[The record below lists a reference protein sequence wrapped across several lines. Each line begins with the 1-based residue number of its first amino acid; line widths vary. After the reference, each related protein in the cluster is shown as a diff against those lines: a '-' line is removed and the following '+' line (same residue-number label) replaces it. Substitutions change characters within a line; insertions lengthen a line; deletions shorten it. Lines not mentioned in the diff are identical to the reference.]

1 MPARRLARY
10 ELLIVVLVLLF
21 TGRDASMQSRAA
33 SGPVD
38 AALKALNAGHYDEAE
53 KLVRAESDPRAV
65 AIRARAEVAQ
75 GKYADAE
82 KLLTPAAAAA
92 PASDAALELG
102 LLQQYLGRRAPA
114 TATLRRL
121 VGGLRATTADDYLRL
136 ARAEAALQN
145 ASDANDA
152 FRNANRLKADDAKVN
167 AAWGEL
173 FLDKGEY
180 SDAQKSFEIALKAQP
195 DYVPAMLGVARILLE
210 SDPPKAAAA
219 LQALLKIN
227 PNYVPAHVVAADI
240 ALDDRQRADAKMS
253 IKAALDVNPNSLE
266 ARARDAAVA
275 FLEDRTADFEK
286 KTAEILAINPAYG
299 EVYRVAG
306 EQAAANYRFD
316 EAVTLAKKAIAIDPE
331 NNRAYADLGMHLLRT
346 GDEPSARKALE
357 TAFQRDNHSN
367 NLVTKNLLEMLDK
380 VDKFVTITEGDVIV
394 RLDPDEAGVMR
405 EQVPAFAQQALTK
418 LSQLWDFKPTGPIL
432 IEMFPVH
439 DDFAVRNLGL
449 PGMVGALG
457 ACFGRV
463 VTLDSPHARPP
474 GQYNWQPTLWHEL
487 AHVITIQMS
496 NNRVPRWLTEGI
508 SVWEEKRGRAE
519 WGREMEV
526 SFAHAMDQNKVLKLD
541 VLNEGFS
548 DPQMISLAYYEA
560 SLLVDHLV
568 ERFGEPKLRALLRAY
583 GKGLETDAALKDAY
597 GVSIDDLQASFDARL
612 AKDYAPLRAALARPK
627 VQTPPASL
635 DDWKKFAVEN
645 AGSFPVQMGFAEALV
660 KAGDK
665 PGAIV
670 AYERAATLLPLAT
683 GDDNPNKAIAAI
695 ALEQNDNARAIKA
708 LEAVMK
714 VDHSDVESARKLASL
729 LDLKTDAARAEDAYR
744 RLVDV
749 DPFDGSAQA
758 KYGRLLL
765 QRRDA
770 NDAVRAFRSALAVNP
785 PDRAGAHADLAE
797 AYIAAGKPADAKRET
812 LAALEMAPSYERAQ
826 DLLLKITE
834 GGEGL
839 DERK

>member
-1 MPARRLARY
+1 M
-10 ELLIVVLVLLF
+10 VLLF
-21 TGRDASMQSRAA
+21 TGPDASMQTRAA
-33 SGPVD
+33 SGPID
-38 AALKALNAGHYDEAE
+38 AALKAMNVGQYDEAE
-53 KLVRAESDPRAV
+53 KLLRGDSDPRAV
-65 AIRARAEVAQ
+65 AIRARAEIAR

-82 KLLTPAAAAA
+82 KLLTSATAAA

-102 LLQQYLGRRAPA
+102 LLQQYLGRKTQA

-121 VGGLRATTADDYLRL
+121 VGTLRTSTADDYFRL

-145 ASDANDA
+145 ASDANEA
-152 FRNANRLKADDAKVN
+152 FRAANRLKADDAAIN
-167 AAWGEL
+167 TAWGEL

-180 SDAQKSFEIALKAQP
+180 GDAQKSFEIALKTQP
-195 DYVPAMLGVARILLE
+195 DYVPAMLGVARILLD
-210 SDPPKAAAA
+210 SNPPKAAAA
-219 LQALLKIN
+219 LQAVLKLN
-227 PNYVPAHVVAADI
+227 PNNVDAHVIAADI

-266 ARARDAAVA
+266 ARSRDAAVA
-275 FLEDRTADFEK
+275 FLEDRTGDFQK
-286 KTAEILAINPAYG
+286 KVDDVLAINASYG

-316 EAVTLAKKAIAIDPE
+316 DAVALVKKALTIDPD
-331 NNRAYADLGMHLLRT
+331 NNKAYADLGMHLLRT
-346 GDEPSARKALE
+346 GDEAGARKALE
-357 TAFQRDNHSN
+357 TAFDRDNHYN

-380 VDKFVTITEGDVIV
+380 VDKFVTITQGDIIV
-394 RLDPDEAGVMR
+394 RLDPSEAEVMR
-405 EQVPAFAQQALTK
+405 EQVPAFAQQALAK
-418 LSQLWDFKPTGPIL
+418 LSQMWDFKPTGPIL

-449 PGMVGALG
+449 PGMIGALG

-474 GQYNWQPTLWHEL
+474 GEYNWQPTLWHEL

-508 SVWEEKRGRAE
+508 SVWEEKRGRSE

-526 SFAHAMDQNKVLKLD
+526 AFAHAMDQNKVIKLD

-548 DPQMISLAYYEA
+548 DPQLISLAYYEA

-568 ERFGEPKLRALLRAY
+568 ERFGEPSLRALLRAY
-583 GKGLETDAALKDAY
+583 GKGLETDVAIKEIY
-597 GVSIDDLQASFDARL
+597 GISIAELQTSFDAKL

-627 VQTPPASL
+627 TQTPPASVEE
-635 DDWKKFAVEN
+635 WKKLAAEN
-645 AGSFPVQMGFAEALV
+645 AGSFPVQMGLAQALYKADD
-660 KAGDK
+660 KAG
-665 PGAIV
+665 AIQ
-670 AYERAATLLPLAT
+670 AYERAAALLPLAT
-683 GDDNPNKAIAAI
+683 GEDNPNKAIAAI
-695 ALEQNDNARAIKA
+695 ALEQGDNARAIKA
-708 LEAVMK
+708 LEAVIK

-729 LDLKTDAARAEDAYR
+729 LDPKSDAARAEDAYR

-749 DPFDGSAQA
+749 DPFDGAAQS

-765 QRRDA
+765 QHRNA
-770 NDAVRAFRSALAVNP
+770 NEAVRAFRSALAVNP

-812 LAALEMAPSYERAQ
+812 LAALEIAPSYERAQ

-839 DERK
+839 DERPGK